1 MIFGCHFDFQT
12 QTESPRQ
19 SPRVFCLALLIEFE
33 LKEGGRTV
41 FMLRSVVFSVRGG
54 VFVQPYCTLTQKP
67 LITGGL
73 FVFSR
78 KKRLSFTVAPF
89 IESYGLEPLTC
100 FIVLTEQMFC
110 DKIYI
115 LYIHCIEGVFI
126 NDIGRIK

>member
-1 MIFGCHFDFQT
+1 MDIDRGFKIVGVT
-12 QTESPRQ
+12 QIGATILHPNTKVLVLQ
-19 SPRVFCLALLIEFE
+19 
-33 LKEGGRTV
+33 
-41 FMLRSVVFSVRGG
+41 
-54 VFVQPYCTLTQKP
+54 
-67 LITGGL
+67 GL

-115 LYIHCIEGVFI
+115 LYIHCTEGVSI